1 MLFDKETYL
10 DTRDKG
16 MKLYNQLSD
25 KYLFWAF
32 NQDQF
37 DDGIAK
43 LEASIGGKAGKDWKV
58 TSVGAGGYCY
68 TPKVKEV
75 CAASRGGKKA
85 VIANLGHNDFTR
97 GAFLYEMCN
106 HEYPINWQG
115 DWDVCAC
122 FTRKEPIYGEDKTY
136 RDYLSEAGYGEDV
149 ILAYKEAREEC
160 FKKTADWY

>member
-1 MLFDKETYL
+1 MFDKKAYL
-10 DTRDKG
+10 NTRDKG
-16 MKLYNQLSD
+16 MQPFNQLSA

-32 NQDQF
+32 DADQF
-37 DDGIAK
+37 HKGIAK
-43 LEASIGGKAGKDWKV
+43 LEESIGGRAGKDWKV
-58 TSVGAGGYCY
+58 TSIGGGGYCY
-68 TPKVKEV
+68 SPKVKEV
-75 CAASRGGKKA
+75 YAASYGGVKA
-85 VIANLGHNDFTR
+85 VIAKLGHNDFTR

-115 DWDVCAC
+115 DWDVCNC
-122 FTRKEPIYGEDKTY
+122 FTLEEPVYNEGKTY